1 MVGLLLRRAGCATPR
16 PLLLAG
22 EVSGSGEV
30 LSVSPAGTG
39 VSSSFMWQ
47 WAEPIK
53 GMQKGIT
60 VTLPFCARSPAWA
73 DQLLI
78 LCMLAEPGCPQD
90 LSYFFPFNTSFSH
103 CPYDKTVTPWWY
115 LPEVQY
121 FPLLMI
127 SSHHCR
133 LGDVFCRFMF
143 SMTCYWLQWVKVV
156 SNSCTAACSP

>member
-1 MVGLLLRRAGCATPR
+1 MVGLLLRRAGCATPQ

-30 LSVSPAGTG
+30 LSVSSAGTG

-60 VTLPFCARSPAWA
+60 VTLPFCARSPTWA

-78 LCMLAEPGCPQD
+78 LCVLAEPGCPQD

-121 FPLLMI
+121 FPLLFTPLQARRCI
-127 SSHHCR
+127 LQIYVLYDVLLTSVSEGSVKFLHCS
-133 LGDVFCRFMF
+133 L
-143 SMTCYWLQWVKVV
+143 
-156 SNSCTAACSP
+156 